1 MNKEDLRKVEVHE
14 KCDIKSLPGPGQY
27 VIGADIAY
35 YDGLF
40 HGWDSNGDLK
50 GIVEID
56 GVIHLVPYA
65 WIKFID

>member
-14 KCDIKSLPGPGQY
+14 PVHSKNKWGEITGPEIVDEY
-27 VIGADIAY
+27 HLE
-35 YDGLF
+35 GLF